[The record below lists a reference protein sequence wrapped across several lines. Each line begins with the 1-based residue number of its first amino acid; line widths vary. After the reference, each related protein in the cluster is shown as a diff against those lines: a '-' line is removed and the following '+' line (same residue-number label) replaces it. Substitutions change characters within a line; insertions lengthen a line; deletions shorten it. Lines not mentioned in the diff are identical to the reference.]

1 MCSCSLF
8 IQRLDRCLL
17 LVDQSKKQ
25 VICLA
30 TQWPTFSSFTLQI
43 WGWTNISHYE
53 KQFNMSNFSKTP
65 VRASSKYFYVG
76 KKNYVCSNLVDEGL
90 DEKCIC
96 AVEKN
101 NGHGGGDTQV
111 DHPRII
117 PPEGVH
123 RAIRSKEH
131 GALFMRFE
139 HSCPL
144 CIVPGETMGHCRTL
158 AAALSA
164 HTLSY
169 VYKRHVFMWRN
180 VYWILDRS
188 IHCIGAIQTLMFFR
202 LLTFSTLSVMMSWIS
217 GRWVLFIKA
226 KLKRFDIFH

>member
-65 VRASSKYFYVG
+65 VRASSKYFYVE
-76 KKNYVCSNLVDEGL
+76 KKNYVCSYLVDEGL

-101 NGHGGGDTQV
+101 NGHGGGI
-111 DHPRII
+111 HRWII
-117 PPEGVH
+117 PVSSPLRECTVPY
-123 RAIRSKEH
+123 
-131 GALFMRFE
+131 ALKSTEPCLWDLSTVVLCVLSLGRRWDTVG
-139 HSCPL
+139 HWRQLCP
-144 CIVPGETMGHCRTL
+144 P
-158 AAALSA
+158 
-164 HTLSY
+164 
-169 VYKRHVFMWRN
+169 
-180 VYWILDRS
+180 ILY
-188 IHCIGAIQTLMFFR
+188 HMFIKG
-202 LLTFSTLSVMMSWIS
+202 TFSCEGICTEY
-217 GRWVLFIKA
+217 
-226 KLKRFDIFH
+226 